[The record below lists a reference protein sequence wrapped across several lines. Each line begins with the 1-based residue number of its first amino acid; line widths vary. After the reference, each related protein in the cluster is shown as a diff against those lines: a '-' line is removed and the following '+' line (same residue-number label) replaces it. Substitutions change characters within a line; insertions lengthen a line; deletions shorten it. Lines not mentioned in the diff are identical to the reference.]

1 MKLRIC
7 NINEEGRF
15 GGPENRIINNA
26 KELLNYDID
35 TTVVI
40 PYLDSHEFSRR
51 LNRTGVH
58 YTKMHLT
65 RLSKHFPML
74 IRYALTFFF
83 EIFILYR
90 FFQKNKFDL
99 VHVNGSYQIKSAIA
113 AKIANIPIVWHVNDT
128 YAPKLM
134 KKLFLITS
142 SFCSNGFIFT
152 GKRSMFYYFKQTLLE
167 YPYEFIQPPVNIPP
181 ISSNE
186 VLFEPNKKIFKIGT
200 VASFNPTKG
209 LEYFVKVCAILNE
222 KYSNL
227 EFFIAGRVLK
237 SQKKYYQK
245 IINDIKNHGLE
256 DKIKLLGFV
265 EDING
270 MLKTLDIVLLTS
282 VTESGPTTAWEAM
295 AMAKPLVTTDVGSV
309 SEYIKNGKSGF
320 IAPVG
325 DYEQLAHYV
334 SNLIDNPKL
343 RYDFSNS
350 AREVAKNS
358 LTVNVSA
365 RKHNAIYR
373 SVIEEYSSNE
383 V

>member
-1 MKLRIC
+1 M
-7 NINEEGRF
+7 
-15 GGPENRIINNA
+15 
-26 KELLNYDID
+26 
-35 TTVVI
+35 
-40 PYLDSHEFSRR
+40 
-51 LNRTGVH
+51 
-58 YTKMHLT
+58 
-65 RLSKHFPML
+65 
-74 IRYALTFFF
+74 
-83 EIFILYR
+83 YR
-90 FFQKNKFDL
+90 FFKKKKFDL

-113 AKIANIPIVWHVNDT
+113 ATIAQFPVVWHVNDT
-128 YAPKLM
+128 YSPIFI
-134 KKLFLITS
+134 KKLFLIIS

-152 GKRSMFYYFKQTLLE
+152 GERTKFYYFKHTLLQS
-167 YPYEFIQPPVNIPP
+167 PYEIIQPPVNLPS

-186 VLFEPNKKIFKIGT
+186 ILFAPNKKTIKIGT
-200 VASFNPTKG
+200 ISGFNPTKG
-209 LEYFVKVCAILNE
+209 LNHFVEVCAILNE

-227 EFFIAGRVLK
+227 EFFIAGSVLK

-245 IINDIKNHGLE
+245 IINNIKNHGLK

-265 EDING
+265 EDIG
-270 MLKTLDIVLLTS
+270 GLLKNIDIVLLTS

-334 SNLIDNPKL
+334 SNLIDDPKL

-373 SVIEEYSSNE
+373 RVIEEHSSNE